1 MRWFDNSAGCSGP
14 RDRRQSGYSLVEMG
28 VALAV
33 LGLLVSAAVAYWAH
47 STRHVVTQAARD
59 ASLDARAAL
68 IAFAQARY
76 RLPCPDSDGDGM
88 EDGTAGVCPAGI
100 QVGGFP
106 WKTVGVFNPAIRGMR
121 YGVYRLANASDHR
134 LDTDLTSDMDRFPPL
149 VAQVTR
155 ENPLAADETL
165 LGNNNLLDA
174 CRALD
179 LGSRAGRVVNA
190 AQLSVSITGDVASRR
205 NVAYVL
211 AAGGLLDADGDGQ
224 LLDGAN
230 ASASNINPAFE
241 LPTRAASEAYDD
253 TVMAGTFEDLMA
265 ELGCTQGLS
274 AIGHSHANAALSAA
288 IMRQAINDYRRQL
301 KLLADAA
308 SAAVAAA
315 RAKVLMSAAG
325 LSNAIATT
333 LDQTSFVLVTTGGAS
348 GILAAGVA
356 AVVANTAATVTA
368 AAVLA
373 TAVAFES
380 EANGRYRDVEPLVSA
395 ASELETTVN
404 NNFRQADRDGF

>member
-1 MRWFDNSAGCSGP
+1 MRWFVNPAGCSGP
-14 RDRRQSGYSLVEMG
+14 RNRRQSGYSLVEMG

-47 STRHVVTQAARD
+47 STRYVVTQAARD
-59 ASLDARAAL
+59 ASMDARAAL
-68 IAFAQARY
+68 IAFVQARY
-76 RLPCPDSDGDGM
+76 RLPCPDSDGDGI
-88 EDGTAGVCPAGI
+88 EDGTEGVCPAGI

-121 YGVYRLANASDHR
+121 YGVYRFANASDHR
-134 LDTDLTSDMDRFPPL
+134 LDTDLTLDMDRFPPL
-149 VAQVTR
+149 VAQGA
-155 ENPLAADETL
+155 PLAADEIL
-165 LGNNNLLDA
+165 LGNHNLLDA

-179 LGSRAGRVVNA
+179 LGSRVGRVVNA

-230 ASASNINPAFE
+230 ATASNTNPAFE

-253 TVMAGTFEDLMA
+253 TVMAGTFEDLMS
-265 ELGCTQGLS
+265 ELGCPQGLS

-315 RAKVLMSAAG
+315 KAKVLMSAAG

-333 LDQTSFVLVTTGGAS
+333 LDQTSLVLVTTGGAS

-380 EANGRYRDVEPLVSA
+380 EANERYRNVDPLVLDA
-395 ASELETTVN
+395 GRLETSVN